1 MYKTYDKCIFALF
14 VIFCAL
20 FYANSFRGVFI
31 DVESHI
37 PATILAQKYGYD
49 LAGYGLS
56 FVSADGVEHTYGV
69 GAFEIL
75 DKNITP
81 HSFSHYT
88 STIGLQGFIYAAIYQ
103 ALSPFFDTLKPL
115 YAINALLNAA
125 ALSLL
130 LVLIA
135 RIFSL
140 GFGVVFACSLF
151 APWVIKFNT
160 SLYFSFAS
168 FILPSIC
175 AFSLYLVLFSTMSGG
190 GDKEKVRG
198 KLMALFLGYGFCVA
212 LRASLSY
219 EFITSIVAFSLSPFL
234 IAALYSLLSKN
245 THCPSMKILPLKKSI
260 LAFLFLLLASILGF
274 ACVFI
279 YHTYI
284 RGGGDFL
291 LGLKDIYERDFLRRM
306 IGGKGENFT
315 HPLIIESLNASIF
328 NVIKTYLN
336 FQPIKYLFPL
346 CVFVILKEQNTSYK
360 SFYIALLV
368 CFYLPALSWFIFGK
382 AHSYVHTHFCFVL
395 YYLGFVA
402 SLMYIPAH
410 SLYLTYKE
418 KYAKT

>member
-88 STIGLQGFIYAAIYQ
+88 STIGLQGFVYAAIYQ

-115 YAINALLNAA
+115 YALNALLNAA

-190 GDKEKVRG
+190 
-198 KLMALFLGYGFCVA
+198 
-212 LRASLSY
+212 
-219 EFITSIVAFSLSPFL
+219 
-234 IAALYSLLSKN
+234 
-245 THCPSMKILPLKKSI
+245 
-260 LAFLFLLLASILGF
+260 
-274 ACVFI
+274 
-279 YHTYI
+279 I
-284 RGGGDFL
+284 RR
-291 LGLKDIYERDFLRRM
+291 K
-306 IGGKGENFT
+306 
-315 HPLIIESLNASIF
+315 
-328 NVIKTYLN
+328 
-336 FQPIKYLFPL
+336 
-346 CVFVILKEQNTSYK
+346 
-360 SFYIALLV
+360 
-368 CFYLPALSWFIFGK
+368 
-382 AHSYVHTHFCFVL
+382 
-395 YYLGFVA
+395 
-402 SLMYIPAH
+402 
-410 SLYLTYKE
+410 
-418 KYAKT
+418 